1 MKETYKDD
9 SGRYDVPVN
18 VLEHSYGSMATQS
31 GEEAD
36 RLASDLPLVW
46 LRFEKRETCIMTYR
60 TDHTY

>member
-18 VLEHSYGSMATQS
+18 FLEHSYGSMTTES

-36 RLASDLPLVW
+36 RLASVLPLVW
-46 LRFEKRETCIMTYR
+46 LRVETRETCIMTYR

>member
-9 SGRYDVPVN
+9 RRRYDVPVDF
-18 VLEHSYGSMATQS
+18 LEHSYGSMTRQS

-36 RLASDLPLVW
+36 RLASVLPLVW
-46 LRFEKRETCIMTYR
+46 LRSETRATCIMTYR

>member
-18 VLEHSYGSMATQS
+18 FLEHSQGNMTMQS

-36 RLASDLPLVW
+36 RLASVLPLV
-46 LRFEKRETCIMTYR
+46 
-60 TDHTY
+60 